1 MIAESFTTMN
11 PLWKAFKV
19 DVNEAFSFI
28 RTKLVTCAILPMS
41 HILMDENK
49 KIVAC
54 GIQADM
60 RLLQET
66 KAQHIKYLPKNGNKF
81 FEFLNGVEEELE
93 KEIWSVYYNPSETQY
108 ALYAAVDEKISSMNV
123 ATFLFNAILLNVKIM
138 GIKDGYA
145 RVTNPISLKMLLN
158 FGGTIKSKVSVE
170 VEEIG
175 LKKTDIFLVHLDVS
189 KLRPYR
195 SLL

>member
-1 MIAESFTTMN
+1 
-11 PLWKAFKV
+11 
-19 DVNEAFSFI
+19 
-28 RTKLVTCAILPMS
+28 MS
-41 HILMDENK
+41 
-49 KIVAC
+49 
-54 GIQADM
+54 
-60 RLLQET
+60 
-66 KAQHIKYLPKNGNKF
+66 
-81 FEFLNGVEEELE
+81 
-93 KEIWSVYYNPSETQY
+93 
-108 ALYAAVDEKISSMNV
+108 V

-170 VEEIG
+170 VEEVG
-175 LKKTDIFLVHLDVS
+175 LKKTDIYLVYLDVS